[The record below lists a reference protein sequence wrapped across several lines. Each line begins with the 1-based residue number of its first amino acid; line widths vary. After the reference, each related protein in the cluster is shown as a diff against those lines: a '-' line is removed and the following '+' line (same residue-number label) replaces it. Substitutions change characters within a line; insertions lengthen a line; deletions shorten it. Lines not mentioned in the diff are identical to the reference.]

1 MRSDDFAGI
10 RPVSSL
16 QEFFRNSVAEAMVRQ
31 GVKADDHTAYYV
43 VNLLTLFARSEAL
56 FDQTENGIELKP
68 LAKVLAD
75 SLEAELAAERRHALQ
90 RIGDVA
96 LFVAG
101 FLSDSL
107 ATRPVDVD
115 YYIRMGGSA
124 YGALSESV
132 RGSLRGQVFATVFAE
147 LADKFQGFVDVL
159 NEVKTEASAETDID
173 VLRTYEVWLRTGS
186 ERAARLL
193 RRQGI
198 EPQRAVT
205 FRTQH

>member
-1 MRSDDFAGI
+1 MRSSHFAGI
-10 RPVSSL
+10 RPVRSL
-16 QEFFRNSVAEAMVRQ
+16 QEFFKDSVAVAMARQ
-31 GVKADDHTAYYV
+31 GVRADDHTAYYV

-56 FDQTENGIELKP
+56 FDRTENGIELKP

-75 SLEAELAAERRHALQ
+75 SVETELPAERRHALQ
-90 RIGDVA
+90 RVGDVA

-101 FLSDSL
+101 FLSDGL

-115 YYIRMGGSA
+115 YYVQMGCSA
-124 YGALSESV
+124 YSALSDSV
-132 RGSLRGQVFATVFAE
+132 RGSLRGQVFAAVFAE

-159 NEVKTEASAETDID
+159 NEVKTEASNEKDID

-198 EPQRAVT
+198 EPQRAVSV
-205 FRTQH
+205 RTRH